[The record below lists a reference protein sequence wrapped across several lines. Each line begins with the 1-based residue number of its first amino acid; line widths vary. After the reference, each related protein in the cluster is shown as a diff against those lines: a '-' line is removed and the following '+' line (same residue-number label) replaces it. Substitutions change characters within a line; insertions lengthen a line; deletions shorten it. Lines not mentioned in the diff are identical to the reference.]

1 MLSCYSVC
9 MASERART
17 TIRPR
22 LRFVVAGICVALMVG
37 LLFLLGWGLRH
48 TNAAQPDSGMAPEFS
63 LTSFDGET
71 LVLEE
76 LRGKVVIINFWAS
89 WCIPCR
95 TEADELEAMSRKYSD
110 DVVFIGVDYADTRKG
125 ALKFIDKYGLT
136 YFQGPDLGTRISA
149 DYRIRGVP
157 ETFYVAKNGELH
169 GLTIGPLSPGDLEFK
184 ILELLDDR

>member
-1 MLSCYSVC
+1 MTTEGARV
-9 MASERART
+9 ERQ
-17 TIRPR
+17 PR
-22 LRFVVAGICVALMVG
+22 LRFVVAGVSIVLMMG

-48 TNAAQPDSGMAPEFS
+48 TNAAQPDAGMAPGFS

-95 TEADELEAMSRKYSD
+95 TEADELEAMSRKYRD
-110 DVVFIGVDYADTRKG
+110 DVVFIGVDYADTEKG
-125 ALKFIDKYGLT
+125 ALKFIDEYGLT
-136 YFQGPDLGTRISA
+136 YFNGPDLGTRISA

-157 ETFYVAKNGELH
+157 ETFYVAKNGELQ
-169 GLTIGPLSPGDLEFK
+169 GLKIGPLSPGELEFK